1 MSILG
6 LFFIISG
13 IGGLSRA
20 AQSLLTTGEFKQI
33 SIFISFASIIFG
45 ISRIKA
51 KEERDKDKQDA
62 KRYRETMA
70 ADTLYR
76 GKRPS
81 PSTSATSVNSGTVM
95 RGGNGKLWVCRTY
108 KRSGKSIKR
117 WVAS

>member
-1 MSILG
+1 MSLLG

-13 IGGLSRA
+13 IGGISRSAQAFLS
-20 AQSLLTTGEFKQI
+20 TGEFRQF
-33 SIFISFASIIFG
+33 SIFISLAMIILG
-45 ISRIKA
+45 MSRIKA
-51 KEERDKDKQDA
+51 KGEIDRDREDA
-62 KRYRETMA
+62 KKYRETMA
-70 ADTLYR
+70 ADTIFR

-117 WVAS
+117 WVVS